1 MNFIKKHLLQKEL
14 LSLESKITRYYA
26 LSSWKLELE
35 SNQGNIIQKLF
46 NRYFLS
52 RCNIEYDSLRDK
64 VPSFESKIY
73 EIKSMLRDY

>member
-1 MNFIKKHLLQKEL
+1 MNFIKKHLLRKEL
-14 LSLESKITRYYA
+14 LDLESKITRFYA
-26 LSSWKLELE
+26 LSTWKNELE
-35 SNQGNIIQKLF
+35 SNRCNIIQKLF

-64 VPSFESKIY
+64 VTSFESKIY